1 MKLKRG
7 KQSIKKYKLLSLWLS
22 GIIWH
27 EQNGNSASSI
37 NVMKI
42 RVKIKNV
49 FGNERIYVVCKN
61 ALYISRLTGKKTIDR
76 TDINSLENLG
86 FTFEV
91 QA

>member
-1 MKLKRG
+1 
-7 KQSIKKYKLLSLWLS
+7 
-22 GIIWH
+22 
-27 EQNGNSASSI
+27 
-37 NVMKI
+37 MKI
-42 RVKIKNV
+42 RIKIKSV

-86 FTFEV
+86 FTVEV